1 MIATEKPGASTAPGS
16 PAASPAKR
24 KDTPVRVPPLIAE
37 VARMEPAEALRR
49 MESLPEGLSETTAAE
64 RLEKF
69 GPNEVSK
76 EQRHTWAARIYHAVR
91 NPLVILLSVLAIIS
105 FSTATESSDFVG
117 AWLMVLMV
125 ILGVALRFIQESKA
139 DSAAAKLKA
148 MIKVTATVVR
158 ESRPA
163 EVPLQGLV
171 PGDIVKLSAGDM
183 IPADVR
189 VLTAKDLFIIQATLT
204 GESLPVEKFD
214 SRETRENI
222 SPLES
227 ANLCFLGT
235 SVESGTAQAVVV
247 ETGPRTYLGG
257 IAHSMTTQ
265 VVETSFDKGIKRFT
279 YLMLTFMLVMVPA
292 VFFINAL
299 SKSPSQIADDDIVNG
314 RSLAGKLAAKT
325 DPVSAFLSAR
335 LDPDAQAALAAY
347 KVSPT
352 NNEAL
357 NATLAS
363 NLNTVVSGPSIYD
376 EKRFQN
382 VPLDPRT
389 DARLKH
395 PRRRDFRL
403 NRLLLEDAYPK
414 ELKKSGKHDWGGAF
428 LFALAVAVGLTPEM
442 LPMIVSVCLS
452 KGALAMAKKKVIVKR
467 LNSIQNFGAMDVLCT
482 DKTGTLTRDH
492 VILEIHCDV
501 FKNDSD
507 AVLLDAYLISHF
519 QTGLKN
525 VLDRAVLS
533 HPEARQ
539 KLCIDHYKKVDEIP
553 FDFSRKMMSVI
564 VETPEHEY
572 HMLTKGAPEAV
583 FAHCSQ
589 FESEGETLPMEP
601 ILIGDLIQEY
611 NDLSADGFR
620 VLAVAYRNLDK
631 RAAYSKA
638 DETELI
644 LKGYIAFLDPP
655 KDTAG
660 QAIAALQ
667 HNGVAV
673 KVLTGD
679 NDLVTRKVCKDVG
692 LDTGAV
698 LLGSAVETM
707 SDPQLGKAVETTQV
721 FARLSP
727 THKQRIVQALRRNG
741 HVVGFMGD
749 GINDAPA
756 LRAADVGLSVDNAV
770 DIAKESADMIL
781 LEKNLMVLEEGV
793 LEGRKVFVNILKY
806 IRMGASSNF
815 GNMFSVLGASAFLP
829 YQPMLPIQILTN
841 NLLYDFSQVAIPTD
855 NVSARLIAKPQPW
868 DMGEIARFILFIG
881 PVSSIFDYTTF
892 FVMLYLFHCW
902 APSGAALFHTGWF
915 VESLMTQTLIIHV
928 IRTRQ
933 IPFIQARAS
942 TALTITTV
950 IIMAVSAWL
959 PYSSLAKMLGLV
971 PLPWLFW
978 PILLATLICY
988 VILTQ
993 LVKMWLIRM
1002 RWL

>member
-1 MIATEKPGASTAPGS
+1 MTTASQPAPS
-16 PAASPAKR
+16 PPKR
-24 KDTPVRVPPLIAE
+24 NAPNARVPSRLVEA
-37 VARMEPAEALRR
+37 ARMDASEALHLL
-49 MESLPEGLSETTAAE
+49 ETSLDGLTDAVAGE
-64 RLEKF
+64 RLEKA

-76 EQRHTWAARIYHAVR
+76 EKRNTWPRRLWHAVR
-91 NPLVILLSVLAIIS
+91 NPLVILLTVLAIIS
-105 FSTATESSDFVG
+105 FSTADSTSDVVG
-117 AWLMVLMV
+117 AWLMVAMV
-125 ILGVALRFIQESKA
+125 ILGVGLRFIQEA
-139 DSAAAKLKA
+139 QAAAAAAALKA

-158 ESRPA
+158 DGKEA
-163 EVPLQGLV
+163 EVPLQCLV

-183 IPADVR
+183 IPGDVR
-189 VLTAKDLFIIQATLT
+189 ILTAKDLFIIQATLT

-214 SRETRENI
+214 ARETRENL
-222 SPLES
+222 SPLECG
-227 ANLCFLGT
+227 NLCFLGT
-235 SVESGTAQAVVV
+235 SVESGAAQALVV

-257 IAHSMTTQ
+257 IATSMTTQ
-265 VVETSFDKGIKRFT
+265 AVETNFDKGIKRFT

-299 SKSPSQIADDDIVNG
+299 SKSPSQVADDDIVKLP
-314 RSLAGKLAAKT
+314 SLAGKLAAGA
-325 DPVSAFLSAR
+325 DPVSAFLNGQ
-335 LDPDAQAALAAY
+335 LDPDTKAALAAY
-347 KVSPT
+347 QLSPT
-352 NNEAL
+352 NSDAL
-357 NATLAS
+357 AGMLAS
-363 NLNTVVSGPSIYD
+363 NLDIIVSGPSIYD
-376 EKRFQN
+376 AARFQN
-382 VPLDPRT
+382 VPLEPEAER
-389 DARLKH
+389 RLKH
-395 PRRRDFRL
+395 PRRHDFRL
-403 NRLLLEDAYPK
+403 NRLLLQDAYPA
-414 ELKKSGKHDWGGAF
+414 ELKRSSKHDWGGAF

-452 KGALAMAKKKVIVKR
+452 KGALAMARKKVIVKH

-501 FKNDSD
+501 FKKDSD
-507 AVLLDAYLISHF
+507 PVLLAAYLVSHF

-539 KLCIDHYKKVDEIP
+539 KLCIDNYRKVDEIP

-564 VETPEHEY
+564 VETPEHEFQI
-572 HMLTKGAPEAV
+572 LTKGAPEAV
-583 FAHCSQ
+583 FAHCTQ
-589 FESEGETLPMEP
+589 FESEGEILPMEP
-601 ILIGDLIQEY
+601 ILMGDLIQEY

-620 VLAVAYRNLDK
+620 VLAVASRTLDK
-631 RAAYSKA
+631 RTAYSKA
-638 DETELI
+638 DESELI

-660 QAIAALQ
+660 EAIAALQ
-667 HNGVAV
+667 KNGVTV

-679 NDLVTRKVCKDVG
+679 NDLVTRKVCKEVG
-692 LDTGAV
+692 LDTTGV
-698 LLGSAVETM
+698 LLGNAVENM
-707 SDPQLGKAVETTQV
+707 SDEQLGKAVETTRV

-727 THKQRIVQALRRNG
+727 KHKQRIVQALRHNG

-781 LEKNLMVLEEGV
+781 LEKSLMVLDEGV
-793 LEGRKVFVNILKY
+793 LEGRKVFINILKY

-855 NVSARLIAKPQPW
+855 NVSTRLIAKPQPW
-868 DMGEIARFILFIG
+868 DMGEITRFILFIG

-902 APSGAALFHTGWF
+902 APTGAALFHTGWF

-933 IPFIQARAS
+933 IPFIQSRAS
-942 TALTITTV
+942 TALTVTTLV
-950 IIMAVSAWL
+950 IMALGAWL
-959 PYSSLAKMLGLV
+959 PYSPLARMLQFV
-971 PLPWLFW
+971 PLPGGFW
-978 PILLATLICY
+978 PILFLTLLCY

-993 LVKMWLIRM
+993 LVKMWLIR
-1002 RWL
+1002 RGWL